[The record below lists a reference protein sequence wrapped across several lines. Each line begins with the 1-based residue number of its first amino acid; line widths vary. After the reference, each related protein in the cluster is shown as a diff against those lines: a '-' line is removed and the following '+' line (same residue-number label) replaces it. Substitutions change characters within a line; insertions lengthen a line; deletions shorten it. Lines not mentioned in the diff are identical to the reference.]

1 MRSKLE
7 KLVSRATTVLTPKT
21 LSCFKEEIQNG

>member
-7 KLVSRATTVLTPKT
+7 KLALQITTTVLTPKT
-21 LSCFKEEIQNG
+21 LSCFKEEI